1 MRGRARPAYAVTV
14 SGAENAFT
22 SALLTRV
29 LAAAHRNH
37 PGVEGDWGLTRP
49 LTRRRRALDALER
62 LGAHARFARRHYE
75 PDLAGPALAEIV
87 AHADGLAATADLF
100 ADDASRELLLEV
112 MVARV
117 LGEHHARLP
126 VTQRDYRAAVKRID
140 EQSRE
145 AEGVERNQHGTPLH
159 RYCVTARG
167 GEIRLIGLAF
177 MVHEFFGEEQY
188 ALDRGGIRVAAEPG
202 DVVVD
207 AGGGWGETAL
217 YFADAVGDRGRV
229 VAFEFVPDNL
239 RLLEANLA
247 LNPRLRDRVEIVPHP
262 TWHTA
267 GESLRFDAAG
277 GQTALA
283 EQGRSEVLTQ
293 SIDSVCEGMRV
304 DLIKLDVEGA
314 EMATLR
320 GAEQTI
326 RAHRPKLALSVYH
339 SIADMADIPAWVDDL
354 GLGYRLYLDHR
365 WPGPAETILFAQP
378 A

>member
-29 LAAAHRNH
+29 LAAAHRNQ
-37 PGVEGDWGLTRP
+37 PGVEGEWGLAVP

-62 LGAHARFARRHYE
+62 VGARGRFARRHYE
-75 PDLAGPALAEIV
+75 PELAGPALAEIV
-87 AHADGLAATADLF
+87 AHADGLAAAADLF
-100 ADDASRELLLEV
+100 ADDASRELLLDV
-112 MVARV
+112 LVARV

-126 VTQRDYRAAVKRID
+126 VSQRDFRDAAERIVP
-140 EQSRE
+140 E
-145 AEGVERNQHGTPLH
+145 AENVERNRDGTPLH
-159 RYCVTARG
+159 RYRVG
-167 GEIRLIGLAF
+167 DVRLIGLAF

-217 YFADAVGDRGRV
+217 YFADAVGDGGRV

-247 LNPRLRDRVEIVPHP
+247 LNPRLRERVHVVPHP

-267 GESLRFDAAG
+267 GEPLRFDAAG
-277 GQTALA
+277 AQTALA

-293 SIDSVCEGMRV
+293 SIDSVCDGMRV

-339 SIADMADIPAWVDDL
+339 SIDDFVDIPAWVDGLD
-354 GLGYRLYLDHR
+354 LGYRLYLDHR